1 MNLLIMV
8 LIRPKIRIFGHLER
22 LDFETCYS
30 RTDNFLFEMIS
41 EIPFPMSPIFLDLAP
56 NWDVIPTP
64 KSSQHNINLSVI
76 MSEIMSL
83 INR

>member
-22 LDFETCYS
+22 LDFETCFFEPIISYS
-30 RTDNFLFEMIS
+30 RYS
-41 EIPFPMSPIFLDLAP
+41 GIPILILPQNETSF
-56 NWDVIPTP
+56 PTP